1 MTDKNT
7 IARQTVDLG
16 ERSYDILVGEKL
28 IGTAGQLIRPFLKQN
43 RTFIITDE
51 NVARHHLPE
60 LEAALA
66 AEAIS
71 FKSLILESGEQ
82 TKSFVQL
89 ERVIDFLLENKVD
102 RKSTLIAFGGGVIGD
117 LAGFAAAVVMR
128 GIDFIQIPTTL
139 LSQVDSSVGGK
150 TGINTARG
158 KNLVGSFH
166 QPRLVIADSGTLQ
179 TLPHRELLAGYAEVV
194 KYGLINDPGFF
205 HWLEKNGEKVV
216 AGDIQA
222 QTRAVITS
230 CQAKASIVAMDERES
245 GARGLLNLGHT
256 FGHALEAEAGYN
268 GSLLHGEAI
277 SIGMVMA
284 HDLSARLGL
293 CSSEDARTVRSH
305 FNKIGLPVEASYV
318 SSNALK
324 GKPLESSRLL
334 EHMSRDKKASDG
346 HLTFVMTKGIG
357 QAYLD
362 STVDM
367 IAVARFLEERVTQ

>member
-1 MTDKNT
+1 MNKETYERLT
-7 IARQTVDLG
+7 LDLG
-16 ERSYDILVGEKL
+16 ERSYDILVGENL
-28 IGTAGQLIRPFLKQN
+28 IANAGALVHPFIKQS

-51 NVARHHLPE
+51 NVARHHLPT
-60 LEAALA
+60 LEAAL
-66 AEAIS
+66 
-71 FKSLILESGEQ
+71 KSKNIESNTLVLPFGEQ
-82 TKSFVQL
+82 TKSFAQL
-89 ERVIDFLLENKVD
+89 DRVIDFLLEHNID

-166 QPRLVIADSGTLQ
+166 QPKLVLADTGLLE
-179 TLPHRELLAGYAEVV
+179 TLPNRELLAGYAEVV
-194 KYGLINDPGFF
+194 KYGLINDPDFF
-205 HWLEKNGEKVV
+205 NWLEDKAHKVIT
-216 AGDIQA
+216 GDISA
-222 QTRAVITS
+222 RTHAVLVS
-230 CQAKASIVAMDERES
+230 SAAKAKIVAQDEKES

-284 HDLSARLGL
+284 HDLSAELGL
-293 CSSEDARTVRSH
+293 CSEMDAQTVRDH
-305 FNKIGLPVEASYV
+305 FEKIGLPVSTDYV
-318 SSNALK
+318 SSNALG
-324 GKPLESSRLL
+324 GKKLEVSRLMD
-334 EHMSRDKKASDG
+334 HMSRDKKVSNG
-346 HLTFVMTKGIG
+346 RLTFVMTKGIG

-362 STVDM
+362 NAVDM
-367 IAVARFLEERVTQ
+367 AVVSDFMKRFIA

>member
-1 MTDKNT
+1 MNKETYERLT
-7 IARQTVDLG
+7 LDLG
-16 ERSYDILVGEKL
+16 ERSYDILVGENL
-28 IGTAGQLIRPFLKQN
+28 VVNAGPLVRPFIKQD

-51 NVARHHLPE
+51 NVAQHHLTK
-60 LEAALA
+60 LETAL
-66 AEAIS
+66 
-71 FKSLILESGEQ
+71 KSEGIESNALVLPFGEQ
-82 TKSFVQL
+82 TKSFAQL
-89 ERVIDFLLENKVD
+89 DRVIDFLLEHNVD

-166 QPRLVIADSGTLQ
+166 QPKLVLADTGLLE
-179 TLPHRELLAGYAEVV
+179 TLPNRELLAGYAEVV
-194 KYGLINDPGFF
+194 KYGLINDPDFF
-205 HWLEKNGEKVV
+205 NWLEDKAHKVIT
-216 AGDIQA
+216 GDISA
-222 QTRAVITS
+222 RTHAVLIS
-230 CQAKASIVAMDERES
+230 CAAKAKIVAQDEKES

-284 HDLSARLGL
+284 HDLSAELGL
-293 CSSEDARTVRSH
+293 CSEMDAQTVRDH
-305 FNKIGLPVEASYV
+305 FEKIGLPVSTDYV
-318 SSNALK
+318 SSNALG
-324 GKPLESSRLL
+324 GKKLEVSRLMD
-334 EHMSRDKKASDG
+334 HMSRDKKVSNG
-346 HLTFVMTKGIG
+346 RLTFVMTKGIG

-362 STVDM
+362 NAVDM
-367 IAVARFLEERVTQ
+367 AVVSDFMKRFIA

>member
-1 MTDKNT
+1 MNKETYERLT
-7 IARQTVDLG
+7 LDLG
-16 ERSYDILVGEKL
+16 ERSYDILVGENL
-28 IGTAGQLIRPFLKQN
+28 IANAGALVHSFIKQS

-51 NVARHHLPE
+51 NVARHHLPT
-60 LEAALA
+60 LEAAL
-66 AEAIS
+66 
-71 FKSLILESGEQ
+71 KSKNIESNTLVLPFGEQ
-82 TKSFVQL
+82 TKSFAQL
-89 ERVIDFLLENKVD
+89 DRVIDFLLEHNID

-166 QPRLVIADSGTLQ
+166 QPKLVLADTGLLE
-179 TLPHRELLAGYAEVV
+179 TLPNRELLAGYAEVV
-194 KYGLINDPGFF
+194 KYGLINDPDFF
-205 HWLEKNGEKVV
+205 NWLEDKAHKVI
-216 AGDIQA
+216 AGDISA
-222 QTRAVITS
+222 RTHAVSVS
-230 CQAKASIVAMDERES
+230 CAAKAKIVAQDEKES

-284 HDLSARLGL
+284 HDLSAELGF
-293 CSSEDARTVRSH
+293 CSEIDAQTVRDH
-305 FNKIGLPVEASYV
+305 FEKIGLPVSTDYV
-318 SSNALK
+318 SSNALG
-324 GKPLESSRLL
+324 GKKLEVSRLMD
-334 EHMSRDKKASDG
+334 HMSRDKKVSNG
-346 HLTFVMTKGIG
+346 RLTFVMTKGIG

-362 STVDM
+362 NAVDM
-367 IAVARFLEERVTQ
+367 AVVSDFMKRFIA